1 MVPCVLP
8 PRRQRRRRGEEAAA
22 FATRA
27 TRVARAGQPAAA
39 RRQAAPH
46 HVRPGAAVR
55 PAVPAPV
62 RLRRGG
68 GGRVGARGCAV
79 PARARCQLQQPP
91 AQLGRRARRVQLP
104 GPRLRALRCALARPA
119 EAVRAPP
126 LLGQGARRPPSR
138 PGGRG
143 RAHGE
148 EPRSAAGGVSGAG
161 AGSERLR
168 HEHAGPRHHRSPGVR
183 RRRRGRRKGVQGDGC
198 GADAARR
205 RFQRRGLR
213 AGAPVARP
221 AGRRGKD
228 EEAAPSVRQHD
239 ERIHQRKEGR
249 GAARRGRRWRARQR
263 PSKRAAGEDA
273 GGAEA
278 GRRRRKDHRN

>member
-1 MVPCVLP
+1 MDVVPLP
-8 PRRQRRRRGEEAAA
+8 LLLGSLAVSAAVWYLVYFLRGGSGGDAARKRRP

-183 RRRRGRRKGVQGDGC
+183 RRRRGRRKGEFKEMVVELMQLAGV
-198 GADAARR
+198 
-205 RFQRRGLR
+205 FQRRGLR

-249 GAARRGRRWRARQR
+249 GAARQGSPLA
-263 PSKRAAGEDA
+263 STATTF
-273 GGAEA
+273 
-278 GRRRRKDHRN
+278 